1 MLCGNAEP
9 ARRRTTGTAP
19 CVQQPPEQQLGHGSN
34 LREFSPTAAQSGG
47 SARVSQDLDQ
57 SRKVTLSLAGH
68 VAGRLRTLLERG
80 HVVRGCAIN
89 GWTACP

>member
-1 MLCGNAEP
+1 MDLYGKV
-9 ARRRTTGTAP
+9 AP
-19 CVQQPPEQQLGHGSN
+19 N
-34 LREFSPTAAQSGG
+34 GG